1 MPSKSVSAS
10 MTAMPSTSGSTELAA
25 SSQHRLFLK
34 EAFEQVQDTDEKKK
48 AQVIFLQRSPKLIIS
63 RNGGEAVQHFILTQQ
78 PIVNGK
84 FSFSTKF
91 GLLKGKVKAKLVWVE
106 IFFF

>member
-1 MPSKSVSAS
+1 

-78 PIVNGK
+78 PIVNA
-84 FSFSTKF
+84 TKF